1 MKAASWYEQKL
12 LHSSRPFPVGW
23 RPLSNM
29 PSIPTLA
36 RFWKQWWIGI
46 ILPGGIKFW
55 YFHNSSLCTLLCCM
69 VPHIAVQVLCT
80 CLWWIHQLN
89 ITTLDTGEWTQ
100 MPLYLLWAY
109 LNTSCQFTCI
119 LQKMPRTKGSKA
131 LLKRV
136 NDVVDLVSLNL
147 SKKTSKVSTYLY
159 WRFVCIIPVSVTS
172 TSVIRKELAS
182 TKVSL

>member
-12 LHSSRPFPVGW
+12 LHSNRPFPVGW

-55 YFHNSSLCTLLCCM
+55 HFHNSSLCTLCCM

-131 LLKRV
+131 LLKRD
-136 NDVVDLVSLNL
+136 NDVVDLVNASQKHFKSIN
-147 SKKTSKVSTYLY
+147 V
-159 WRFVCIIPVSVTS
+159 FVMKFCVYYTCIGNVNIGNP
-172 TSVIRKELAS
+172 
-182 TKVSL
+182 